1 MPLSSKLTPR
11 IPLVSRM
18 VLAGF
23 LLLFA
28 IFCLYPILLIFGVS
42 FTDET
47 TLSLRGYRL
56 WPEVFSL
63 DAYRFIFRSSE
74 QIRQSYGVTVFITVV
89 GTGMIVLILAPFAY
103 VLSRPDFR
111 YRGFFTFL
119 VFFTMLFNGG
129 LVPTYIMITQYLGLR
144 DTIWVLI
151 LPLIPNGFYILVLR
165 SFFRAQVPLS
175 VIESARIDGASEFRT
190 FFQIVFPL
198 SIPGI
203 GTIALFS
210 SLMYWNDWFNAL
222 LYIDS
227 PHLTPLQHLLMRIQN
242 NINFLRDNID
252 RISGQQAQELIAS
265 LPAASARM
273 ALVVVSI
280 GPIIFAYAFFQR
292 FFRKGLLIGS
302 LKG

>member
-1 MPLSSKLTPR
+1 
-11 IPLVSRM
+11 M

>member
-227 PHLTPLQHLLMRIQN
+227 PNLTPLQHLLMRIQN

-252 RISGQQAQELIAS
+252 RMSGQQAQELIAS

>member
-1 MPLSSKLTPR
+1 
-11 IPLVSRM
+11 M

-227 PHLTPLQHLLMRIQN
+227 PNLTPLQHLLMRIQN

-252 RISGQQAQELIAS
+252 RMSGQQAQELIAS